1 MAGLNKSKG
10 LNKGKGL
17 GALIATNVEKPT
29 VNEKIKEYSLINN
42 LLLILSTN
50 DLF

>member
-17 GALIATNVEKPT
+17 GALIATNVEKPKKLKT
-29 VNEKIKEYSLINN
+29 TS
-42 LLLILSTN
+42 
-50 DLF
+50 